1 MARNKGGR
9 PPKHEGQKIKQAHL
23 RLTEDQH
30 KKLIELEKQIG
41 VNRTDL
47 FVKRV
52 LENQDYIVTQDVII
66 QLAKVGAEM
75 GKIGSNINQLAKHA
89 NTVIKNQDL
98 PPQVVSQYNSLLDLH
113 SIQEAELYKVLRQM
127 YRVMKK

>member
-1 MARNKGGR
+1 MSRNKGGR
-9 PPKHEGQKIKQAHL
+9 PPKNQGQKIKQAHI

-30 KKLIELEKQIG
+30 KQLLDLENQIG

-47 FVKRV
+47 FIKRV
-52 LENQDYIVTQDVII
+52 LENQDYIVTQDVIV

-89 NTVIKNQDL
+89 NTVIKNQPL
-98 PPQVVSQYNSLLDLH
+98 SPAVVGAFNSLLELH
-113 SIQEAELYKVLRQM
+113 IAHEADLYKVLRQM

>member
-1 MARNKGGR
+1 MSRNKGGR
-9 PPKHEGQKIKQAHL
+9 PPKNEGQKIKQAHL

-30 KKLIELEKQIG
+30 KKLIELENQIG
-41 VNRTDL
+41 INRTDL
-47 FVKRV
+47 FLKRV

-75 GKIGSNINQLAKHA
+75 GKVGNNINQLARHA
-89 NTVIKNQDL
+89 NIVIKNQPL
-98 PPQVVSQYNSLLDLH
+98 PPAIVSQYSSLLELH
-113 SIQEAELYKVLRQM
+113 LAQEAELYKVLRQM